1 LAEECLQAI
10 AECFVLS
17 DTRTFDQDPR
27 FGLVVLCE
35 IASRALSPA
44 VNDPGTA
51 IDVIGTLV
59 RLFHQ
64 WAGDQQDKAPEV
76 QYDRI
81 MVPGLDE
88 RDMFDDAFT
97 GIARDGA
104 GAVEVAIRL
113 QKAFESLSALK
124 YQPVSEAAINH
135 SRLALARNELAMT
148 LPQDIEAVRS
158 AARF

>member
-1 LAEECLQAI
+1 
-10 AECFVLS
+10 
-17 DTRTFDQDPR
+17 
-27 FGLVVLCE
+27 VVLCE

-51 IDVIGTLV
+51 IGVISTLV

-64 WAGDQQDKAPEV
+64 WARGTQDMKPEV

-81 MVPGLDE
+81 FVPCLAE
-88 RDMFDDAFT
+88 QDMFDDAFT

-113 QKAFESLSALK
+113 QKAFDSLSALK

-135 SRLALARNELAMT
+135 SRLALARNELTMT
-148 LPQDIEAVRS
+148 LQQDIEAVRS